1 MNPSEQNDL
10 SCLITLIKTLQA
22 TIENL
27 NMRLESFERENE
39 KANSVIAAL
48 NLRVAEYESGVIS
61 SNSSSSTSCIN
72 KNIAIANGSS
82 TNSNSNS
89 SSSSNSNT
97 KEMLKNQSETFMVNF
112 KSDKVLS
119 FENSNEQGTSYRAVL
134 TTCGLLEPG

>member
-61 SNSSSSTSCIN
+61 SNSSNSSSTSCIN

-82 TNSNSNS
+82 TNSIQPWWLSGIMNS
-89 SSSSNSNT
+89 
-97 KEMLKNQSETFMVNF
+97 KF
-112 KSDKVLS
+112 K
-119 FENSNEQGTSYRAVL
+119 
-134 TTCGLLEPG
+134 